1 MKFGLFFRIFQIS
14 LKKKFKM
21 RVLGKMLRH
30 FICYVTGNSIQNG
43 EAVNPSN

>member
-1 MKFGLFFRIFQIS
+1 MKFGHFSNIPNLVEER
-14 LKKKFKM
+14 FKM